1 MRRTPLTLALATALV
16 VALPASSAPPAG
28 PETQVWI
35 DVATHSMAGMPDM
48 GMLGGLAG
56 KMMGGGKGPQGYPQ
70 SRNIPAT
77 QGHVLDI
84 AMHNRLKP
92 GVPAEQAVPAGLGV
106 GKSLSLLPP
115 LPGKDVEERKEH
127 EMHDIEVTIR
137 QYWGCGA
144 TVRPGQPK
152 VMTLKVRNGQFQQDG
167 SIAPGLFVPDRD
179 IDVNPSYALW
189 PNLKN
194 NKRVGE
200 RSSMVGQH
208 RITGDGVPAS
218 LQFELGQNA
227 DFLPKIALQTRGE
240 LTDSIGLSWQP
251 VDRAKAYFLNA
262 IAMQDEHN
270 FTVWSSAEVPG
281 AGHELVNYLTGSY
294 IDKWLKQKVLLPPGT
309 TTCAIPQGIFKTT
322 AKGGEQGGFASL
334 NMIAYGPE
342 TNLTWPPK
350 PTDPKQPWD
359 PEWNVRVRTKAT
371 TVAMLG
377 MDFGDMGGMPADE
390 GNGDGKRDPEK
401 KEEGGAKK
409 LLRGLMRNF

>member
-115 LPGKDVEERKEH
+115 PPGKDVEERKEH

-152 VMTLKVRNGQFQQDG
+152 VMTLKRRLSAGLTK
-167 SIAPGLFVPDRD
+167 SAAP
-179 IDVNPSYALW
+179 
-189 PNLKN
+189 
-194 NKRVGE
+194 
-200 RSSMVGQH
+200 M
-208 RITGDGVPAS
+208 
-218 LQFELGQNA
+218 
-227 DFLPKIALQTRGE
+227 
-240 LTDSIGLSWQP
+240 
-251 VDRAKAYFLNA
+251 
-262 IAMQDEHN
+262 
-270 FTVWSSAEVPG
+270 
-281 AGHELVNYLTGSY
+281 
-294 IDKWLKQKVLLPPGT
+294 
-309 TTCAIPQGIFKTT
+309 
-322 AKGGEQGGFASL
+322 
-334 NMIAYGPE
+334 
-342 TNLTWPPK
+342 
-350 PTDPKQPWD
+350 
-359 PEWNVRVRTKAT
+359 
-371 TVAMLG
+371 
-377 MDFGDMGGMPADE
+377 
-390 GNGDGKRDPEK
+390 
-401 KEEGGAKK
+401 
-409 LLRGLMRNF
+409 